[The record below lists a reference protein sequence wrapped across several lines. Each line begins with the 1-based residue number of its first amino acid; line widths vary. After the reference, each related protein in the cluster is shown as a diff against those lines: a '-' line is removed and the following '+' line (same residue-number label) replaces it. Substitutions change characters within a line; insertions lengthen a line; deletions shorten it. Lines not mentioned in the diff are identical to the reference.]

1 MDTKLAL
8 KKILEELLID
18 EYPQVE
24 NVVITGR
31 EFTIPNSDGFGE
43 GKHGQFNVWLVGNF
57 EGMNNRKLEELRY
70 ATRKIG
76 KYVLNNNE
84 RIFNV
89 VTI

>member
-24 NVVITGR
+24 NVVVTGR
-31 EFTIPNSDGFGE
+31 EFTLPNSDGFGE
-43 GKHGQFNVWLVGNF
+43 EKHGQFSVFLDGNF
-57 EGMNNRKLEELRY
+57 EGMNNRELEELRY